1 MANNAR
7 LYPYSLEEAQRQN
20 VVEQWLDSR
29 TDNARCRKSIE
40 TAIIREFDDGT
51 LKPGC
56 AKSVIDEYGYKRAG
70 WVLASSIQ
78 VTGVDGAFSND
89 CMAWAKRTFLPDVA
103 WEKAT
108 QSICVKLKPEI
119 IEAFAKQYR
128 DEIQALDMFDAS
140 HCEPNTNE
148 QDFTGKVLV
157 LSPDTLCEE
166 CWKPTDQLWYA
177 HDGFGCS
184 PTARGRSVRCTCL
197 SDGEETRWNRH
208 EFLGVLRDEC
218 MPDWAQEKL
227 EQLTGQEQTS
237 AHDTGPMSQS
247 M

>member
-29 TDNARCRKSIE
+29 TENTRCRKSIE

-56 AKSVIDEYGYKRAG
+56 AKSVIDEYGYKRVG

-78 VTGVDGAFSND
+78 VTGGDGAFSND
-89 CMAWAKRTFLPDVA
+89 CMGESYSERG
-103 WEKAT
+103 
-108 QSICVKLKPEI
+108 QSAPCICVKLKPEI

-157 LSPDTLCEE
+157 LSPNTLCEE

-218 MPDWAQEKL
+218 MPDWAREKL
-227 EQLTGQEQTS
+227 EQLTGQEQNS
-237 AHDTGPMSQS
+237 APTMGGMT
-247 M
+247 MN